1 MASTSLE
8 PDEIR
13 IIREGLGLSQ
23 REAGQVLGGGPNAF
37 AKYESGS
44 LAPAAALANLLLV
57 LKDNPGALGALQPDR
72 APVPVRRSLPFE
84 VTGQHIGRISK
95 QALPDLLRLL
105 LQAEALSQ
113 GIPLHGIH
121 VADNVDA
128 PDGGEDGRIQWEGG
142 PEQTQFLPA
151 RLVQFQLKTGNI
163 SPAAAGREV
172 LSKIDEI
179 KPMVRSA
186 FEAGATYMVLS
197 THAYTQQ
204 QLEAREKRVR
214 DTLRGAGL
222 AVEDARVQF
231 RDASQLASWVNTH
244 PAVATWLLEK
254 TEPGLPGPFRSWSHW
269 AGRSE
274 SASPW
279 VEDKRLKPLCQF
291 LHQRAINKPRSI
303 ARIVGL
309 WGIGKSRLA
318 LEAFHPT
325 QSDLNLSSLIL
336 YAVETDAGSVAI
348 KTTVQ
353 RLADSGVRAV
363 VVVDQCPPETHRAI
377 AGMVERETSQLS
389 LLTLEDEIPGGTLN
403 ESTYR
408 VEEAPDAVTD
418 AVINRVAPGLQ
429 GGDQR
434 RLARFSRGF
443 PKLSILIVQ
452 AWQGSIPLGHA
463 TDNHL
468 VEAYILGRNPQ
479 ERDLILKSAR
489 LLATFGLVGIDTDHQ
504 GDNQV
509 DRIAR
514 LGRNL
519 SSQDLRAGARMLAER
534 GVARRWGRYV
544 SLEPL
549 PIVMKLAEQQWK
561 EWDKDQWETV
571 LTDGAPDAMI
581 RTGELRL
588 NAQAAKHLKFL
599 NQPPLT
605 IAQEVVKHVCRYGGP
620 FEGQQGILAP
630 GHAEALS
637 HLAEIDTGAV
647 ADQITRSLDGVED
660 LVSIARYAR
669 RHLVWALE
677 KIAFPSDTF
686 EKGAQLLLRLAAAEN
701 EKCVNNAT
709 GQFMALF
716 PLYLAGTEADG
727 TQRLSLLDNLSK
739 TNDIREKKVLI
750 KALAEGLRLHSLRRV
765 LGPEAYGALPAL
777 RSWQPGTAEE
787 RDSYICGCATRLT
800 RFAVMDDV
808 TGALG
813 RTALG
818 EQLGSLVRHGF
829 IKMIEESIV
838 NQVGDTVTHWPE
850 ALNSLSR
857 YSSYQSAN
865 APDDLIDR
873 VQKLIRKLEPQSLE
887 AQLRFLINEM
897 PQDYLAVK
905 EDNHDYKKTTQRQ
918 ANVVRALAA
927 EAMQQP
933 ETLRSLLPKLGCG
946 QRWTTNVFG
955 QALAEECTDSWSEW
969 LELLIQAFEESS
981 ETERRYN
988 LFMGYIIGL
997 ANHQPAAVEAFKK
1010 RAARSPALAPTLPMI
1025 CASIGYTLSD
1035 LDLIISALQN
1045 RLLLPRWLH
1054 CTIIDRVLH
1063 NVSPQAAAQLIDMLI
1078 EHSGEG
1084 FANALHLL
1092 GMYIHEDCER
1102 LETFR
1107 PQIRKIAENIIHWP
1121 WNVQAN
1127 DLNSETMMKYEFEEI
1142 ITWILEKGPDDRD
1155 AVTTAMILAKAVA
1168 GIVAIDY
1175 DYNRQEAL
1183 RSVLP
1188 ILLSRFPG
1196 IAWPLI
1202 GSAIISTKRIY
1213 YFENFIGHELKWDHE
1228 MRSPLLSLPEDTL
1241 FSWCHAHSEQA
1252 PAFVAKTV
1260 PFLASDDSGTGT
1272 FSVHPVMVRLLEE
1285 FGDCKDVT
1293 EAIDSSVCTEGWSGS
1308 VGAIHEIGP
1317 EEAFY
1322 TKYRKPVQHLLEH
1335 PNKKVR
1341 RWAKPMLRKIE
1352 ERVRQ
1357 ARNNDDEF
1365 KARFQW

>member
-1 MASTSLE
+1 MK
-8 PDEIR
+8 
-13 IIREGLGLSQ
+13 Q
-23 REAGQVLGGGPNAF
+23 
-37 AKYESGS
+37 
-44 LAPAAALANLLLV
+44 
-57 LKDNPGALGALQPDR
+57 NPSALGALQPDR
-72 APVPVRRSLPFE
+72 SPVPFRRPLPFE
-84 VTGQHIGRISK
+84 VTSQHVGLISK

-142 PEQTQFLPA
+142 PAQTQFLPA
-151 RLVQFQLKTGNI
+151 GFAQFQLKTGNI
-163 SPAAAGREV
+163 SPAAAGQEV
-172 LSKIDEI
+172 LTKARKV

-186 FEAGATYMVLS
+186 LEAGATYMVLS

-204 QLEAREKRVR
+204 QLEARENRVR
-214 DTLRGAGL
+214 DALRGAGL

-244 PAVATWLLEK
+244 PAVAAWLLEK
-254 TEPGLPGPFRSWSHW
+254 TEPGLLGPFQSWSHW

-291 LHQRAINKPRSI
+291 LHQRAINKPRST

-325 QSDLNLSSLIL
+325 RSDLSSLVL

-353 RLADSGVRAV
+353 RLADSGGRAV

-389 LLTLEDEIPGGTLN
+389 LLTLEDEIPAGTLN

-408 VEEAPDAVTD
+408 VDEAPDAVTEV
-418 AVINRVAPGLQ
+418 VINRVAPGLQ

-452 AWQGSIPLGHA
+452 AWQGSTPLGHA
-463 TDNHL
+463 TDDDL
-468 VEAYILGRNPQ
+468 VEAYILGHKPQ
-479 ERDLILKSAR
+479 ERNLILKSAR
-489 LLATFGLVGIDTDHQ
+489 LLATFGLFGIDIDPQ
-504 GDNQV
+504 EDNQV

-571 LTDGAPDAMI
+571 LTDGAPSAMM

-599 NQPPLT
+599 NQLPIT
-605 IAQEVVKHVCRYGGP
+605 QKVVKHVCRYGGP
-620 FEGQQGILAP
+620 FEGRQGILAP

-637 HLAEIDTGAV
+637 HLAEIDTGTV
-647 ADQITRSLDGVED
+647 ADQITRSLDGIED
-660 LVSIARYAR
+660 LSSITGDVR

-701 EKCVNNAT
+701 EECVNNAT
-709 GQFMALF
+709 GQFIALF
-716 PLYLAGTEADG
+716 PLYLADTEADG
-727 TQRLSLLDNLSK
+727 TQRLNLLDTLAK

-750 KALAEGLRLHSLRRV
+750 KALAEGLRLHSFRRV
-765 LGPEAYGALPAL
+765 LGPEAHGARPAL
-777 RSWQPGTAEE
+777 QSWQPGTTEE

-800 RFAVMDDV
+800 RFAVMEDV
-808 TGALG
+808 LGALA
-813 RTALG
+813 RDALG
-818 EQLGSLVRHGF
+818 QELGSLVDHDY
-829 IKMIEESIV
+829 IDMVESIV
-838 NQVGDTVTHWPE
+838 EKIRSVVAYWPE
-850 ALNSLSR
+850 ALDSLSFHLSHP
-857 YSSYQSAN
+857 YTNKSDEWAK
-865 APDDLIDR
+865 R
-873 VQKLIRKLEPQSLE
+873 VRMLMDQLEPKSLE
-887 AQLRFLINEM
+887 AKLCFLVTEEV
-897 PQDYLAVK
+897 PWDSLATEK
-905 EDNHDYKKTTQRQ
+905 DNYEKTTQRQ

-933 ETLRSLLPKLGCG
+933 ETLRSLLPQLSRG
-946 QRWTTNVFG
+946 QRWMTDVFG
-955 QALAEECTDSWSEW
+955 QALAEECIDSWDDW
-969 LELLIQAFEESS
+969 LELLIQAVEESP

-997 ANHQPAAVEAFKK
+997 ANRQPAAVEAFKQ

-1063 NVSPQAAAQLIDMLI
+1063 NVSPQAAAHLIDVLI

-1084 FANALHLL
+1084 FASALDLL

-1107 PQIRKIAENIIHWP
+1107 PQIRRIAENIIHWP
-1121 WNVQAN
+1121 WNGQA
-1127 DLNSETMMKYEFEEI
+1127 DDPNSKTMMKYVFEKI
-1142 ITWILEKGPDDRD
+1142 ITWTLKKGPDDRD

-1202 GSAIISTKRIY
+1202 GSVIISTKRIY
-1213 YFENFIGHELKWDHE
+1213 SFEDFIGHELNWRHR

-1241 FSWCHAHSEQA
+1241 FSWCHAHPERA

-1260 PFLASDDSGTGT
+1260 PLLASDDSSTGT
-1272 FSVHPVMVRLLEE
+1272 FSVHPVMVRLIEE
-1285 FGDCKDVT
+1285 FGNRKNVT
-1293 EAIDSSVCTEGWSGS
+1293 EAIDSSVFTGGWSGS

-1357 ARNNDDEF
+1357 ARNNDDES
-1365 KARFQW
+1365 KACFQR